1 MKTLVIA
8 VYGNRMCRAFA
19 DAVAAHGEVA
29 GRRVDA
35 TVLAEKISHPFV
47 VSGSDNGVEA
57 DEEGKGQ
64 AAVLG
69 PLHVGAPGGLLGELV
84 TIADQREAGWAG

>member
-29 GRRVDA
+29 PGRVDA
-35 TVLAEKISHPFV
+35 TVLAEKISRPFV
-47 VSGSDNGVEA
+47 VLRMTMVSR
-57 DEEGKGQ
+57 
-64 AAVLG
+64 
-69 PLHVGAPGGLLGELV
+69 P
-84 TIADQREAGWAG
+84 TRREKVRPQCLDHCT